1 MALLNRIPP
10 GRCWSRWFRL
20 VRFALGVMLA
30 PVGPLMADD
39 SAARESLLVAV
50 HVHSIASTGSMS
62 VEAVAQRAEQLGLD
76 AVVFTENFSLRYEY
90 GLPPLRQLVRV
101 ALSYPSLLEY
111 GIERYLR
118 EVAEVQARHPKLILL
133 PGIEAAPYAYWT
145 GSLWSGNLT
154 LHDTQKNILVF
165 GLTAPG
171 QHTSLPAH
179 GNVASYRHGW
189 QSFLSAT
196 LPLICLVSGA
206 GVMVSRRRAVRYG
219 RELEV
224 GLGWS
229 LAATALL
236 LLGLTSAW
244 AAWPLGEARFAPY
257 DSRLG
262 VVPYQA
268 FLDEARAQGGLTF
281 WSMTEARDYA
291 TQSFGPLG
299 TVTVRTEPHPDMLML
314 THGYTGFGG
323 LYQDAH
329 HAVDAGGVWDH
340 AIEWYLSGGREAAPV
355 MLGESAFHSL
365 AHARKDLDQVLSVVS
380 VERRDAAGLLAAIR
394 TGRLYAVE
402 RQKKEY
408 ILTLD
413 RFELRCEGRTSVA
426 TAGDHIES
434 ARCAKPSVSAQIS
447 SSDGVA
453 HPVQAT
459 VIRSGRA
466 LHTVTGST
474 PLRVEVQDVER
485 RQGAAAAY
493 RLLVRGSGEIV
504 TNPIF
509 LTDPAVSTRPLPAA
523 EERLLR

>member
-1 MALLNRIPP
+1 M
-10 GRCWSRWFRL
+10 L
-20 VRFALGVMLA
+20 VPA
-30 PVGPLMADD
+30 GPLMADGLV
-39 SAARESLLVAV
+39 AREPLLVAV
-50 HVHSIASTGSMS
+50 HVHSVASTGAMS
-62 VEAVAQRAEQLGLD
+62 VEALAQRAEQLGLD
-76 AVVFTENFSLRYEY
+76 ALVLTENFSLRYEY
-90 GLPPLRQLVRV
+90 GVPPLRQLFRV
-101 ALSYPSLLEY
+101 SLSYPSLLEY
-111 GIERYLR
+111 GLERYLR
-118 EVAEVQARHPKLILL
+118 EMAEVQARHPKLILV

-145 GSLWSGNLT
+145 GSLLSGNLT

-165 GLTAPG
+165 GLTTPA
-171 QHTSLPAH
+171 QHRTLPAH

-189 QSFLSAT
+189 QSLLSAT
-196 LPLICLVSGA
+196 LPLFCLVSGA
-206 GVMVSRRRAVRYG
+206 GVMVSRRRAVRDG

-244 AAWPLGEARFAPY
+244 AAWPLGEARFSSY

-262 VVPYQA
+262 VVPFQA

-281 WSMTEARDYA
+281 WSMTEAKDYS
-291 TQSFGPLG
+291 TQNFGPLG
-299 TVTVRTEPHPDMLML
+299 TVTVRTEPHPETLML
-314 THGYTGFGG
+314 TNGYTGFGG
-323 LYQDAH
+323 LYQEAH
-329 HAVDAGGVWDH
+329 HAVDAGAVWDQ
-340 AIEWYLSGGREAAPV
+340 AIELYLNGHREAAPV

-394 TGRLYAVE
+394 AGRLYAVE

-413 RFELRCEGRTSVA
+413 RFDLRCEGRTVVA
-426 TAGDHIES
+426 TAGDHIEA
-434 ARCAKPSVSAQIS
+434 ARCTKPSVSAQIS

-453 HPVQAT
+453 HPVQVT

-466 LHTVTGST
+466 LHTVTGPT
-474 PLRVEVQDVER
+474 PLRVEVQDVEGT
-485 RQGAAAAY
+485 QGEAAAY

-509 LTDPAVSTRPLPAA
+509 LTASAVSMRPLPAA
-523 EERLLR
+523 EERLVR

>member
-1 MALLNRIPP
+1 MGLPTRTHAR
-10 GRCWSRWFRL
+10 RWSLRWRGL
-20 VRFALGVMLA
+20 AVLALGAILVPA
-30 PVGPLMADD
+30 GSLMANG
-39 SAARESLLVAV
+39 SVAREPLQVAV
-50 HVHSIASTGSMS
+50 HVHSVASTGAMS
-62 VEAVAQRAEQLGLD
+62 VEALAQRAEQLGLD
-76 AVVFTENFSLRYEY
+76 ALVFTENFSLRYEY
-90 GLPPLRQLVRV
+90 GVPPLRQLLRV
-101 ALSYPSLLEY
+101 AFSYPSLLEY

-118 EVAEVQARHPKLILL
+118 EVAEVQARHPKLILV

-145 GSLWSGNLT
+145 GSLWGGNLT

-165 GLTAPG
+165 GLTTPA
-171 QHTSLPAH
+171 QHTTLPAH

-189 QSFLSAT
+189 QSLLSAT
-196 LPLICLVSGA
+196 LPLLCLVSGA
-206 GVMVSRRRAVRYG
+206 GVMISRRRAVQFG
-219 RELEV
+219 REVEL

-229 LAATALL
+229 LAAAALL

-281 WSMTEARDYA
+281 WSMTEAKDYA

-299 TVTVRTEPHPDMLML
+299 TVTVRTDPHPDMLML
-314 THGYTGFGG
+314 TRGYTGFGG
-323 LYQDAH
+323 LYQDVH
-329 HAVDAGGVWDH
+329 HAVDAGAVWDQ
-340 AIEWYLSGGREAAPV
+340 AIELYLSGRREAAPV

-394 TGRLYAVE
+394 AGHLYAVE

-408 ILTLD
+408 ILTLNQ
-413 RFELRCEGRTSVA
+413 FELRCEGKTFVA
-426 TAGDHIES
+426 TAGDHIQA
-434 ARCAKPSVSAQIS
+434 ARCAKPSVFAQIS

-474 PLRVEVQDVER
+474 PLRVEVQDVEGT
-485 RQGAAAAY
+485 QGEAAAY

-509 LTDPAVSTRPLPAA
+509 LTASAVPPRPLPAA
-523 EERLLR
+523 EERLMR